1 MHFRASLV
9 AQMVNN
15 PPAMQ
20 ETWVRFLLQCR
31 RPGKI
36 PWRRD
41 WQPAPILL
49 PGKFNVQRSLVS
61 YSPWGH
67 KDFYF
72 QMQFY
77 FLSTMIGIIARGL
90 PCHCSKKKQKVYV
103 HIFL

>member
-1 MHFRASLV
+1 MPKCIFRTSLV

-15 PPAMQ
+15 LPAMQ

-31 RPGKI
+31 RPGKF

-61 YSPWGH
+61 YSLRAH
-67 KDFYF
+67 KELGVTNTFTF
-72 QMQFY
+72 K
-77 FLSTMIGIIARGL
+77 
-90 PCHCSKKKQKVYV
+90 CSF
-103 HIFL
+103 IFFPQ

>member
-67 KDFYF
+67 KVL
-72 QMQFY
+72 
-77 FLSTMIGIIARGL
+77 LSNAVLFSFHNDRYYCQGL
-90 PCHCSKKKQKVYV
+90 TLP
-103 HIFL
+103 L